1 MISENTNTLTF
12 PPPVQIIKHPV
23 AEKHGVELKVLRL
36 DLIHPVTGG
45 NKYYKLK
52 YNIEQARKEGHDTL
66 LSFGGAYSNHILALG
81 VTGSQS
87 GFKTIGIIRGEERL
101 PLNKSLQTV
110 TAHGMKLRYVPRQQY
125 RDKHNPGLQKWLRE
139 EFGRF
144 YLVPEGGSNELAVKG
159 CEEILHA
166 VTKPFDIVC
175 CTCGTGA
182 TVAGIIRSLK
192 PGQKAIGFPVLK
204 GGEFLREEIR
214 RFIAGK
220 YPDEDRADW
229 TIQTQYHFGGYAKQ
243 TPRLLQFIRNFQSV
257 TSIPLDRIYT
267 GKMFYGVMDMIQQNY
282 FPSSAKI
289 LLVHT
294 GGLPNGTPD
303 FTSLDSVFQTA
314 DSRL

>member
-1 MISENTNTLTF
+1 MDAENTNTQSL

-23 AEKHGVELKVLRL
+23 AEKYGVELKVLRL

-66 LSFGGAYSNHILALG
+66 LSFGGAYSNHILALS
-81 VTGSQS
+81 VTGSQN
-87 GFKTIGIIRGEERL
+87 GFKTIGIIRGEEHL

-110 TAHGMKLRYVPRQQY
+110 TAHGMKLHYVTRQQY
-125 RDKHNPGLQKWLRE
+125 RDKYNPGFQKRLQE

-159 CEEILHA
+159 CKEILHA
-166 VTKPFDIVC
+166 VTEPFDIVC
-175 CTCGTGA
+175 CACGTGA

-192 PGQKAIGFPVLK
+192 PGQKAMGFPVLK

-214 RFIAGK
+214 RFIAGNN
-220 YPDEDRADW
+220 PDECRTDW
-229 TIQTQYHFGGYAKQ
+229 TIQTQYHFGGYARQ
-243 TPRLLQFIRNFQSV
+243 TLRLLQFMHDFQSV
-257 TSIPLDRIYT
+257 TSVPLDRVYT

-282 FPSSAKI
+282 FPPAARI

-303 FTSLDSVFQTA
+303 FTSPDSVFQTA
-314 DSRL
+314 DSGL